1 MVSVRKGCGPFKGT
15 GAWLTGA
22 LAVEKQEVNS
32 VVTELKPERCEFLV
46 SLSTKWT
53 PVWRENTSVRFYSQ
67 RCTGSLCLCLNGTW
81 LLAISARFTGP
92 LNIYKQ
98 SPFMKL
104 LKYAFIYTVSFSFCL
119 CRPPRL
125 TTWSNLCSSPLC
137 YWQVKKQNPN
147 SQMFERLLNASH
159 HRVRGKNKTKQ
170 KPIATGLKPVA
181 FRARFHQQSLVKQN
195 LVGLD
200 APKPARRHSRAMT
213 PLRTPRS
220 GELLDVLTHSAEE
233 IYLVSLWHL
242 DVRLIWRGGAA
253 CCCFSPVTI
262 GLLFGYF
269 LNLQVYE
276 YDLAFY

>member
-1 MVSVRKGCGPFKGT
+1 MGHGY
-15 GAWLTGA
+15 
-22 LAVEKQEVNS
+22 
-32 VVTELKPERCEFLV
+32 
-46 SLSTKWT
+46 SL
-53 PVWRENTSVRFYSQ
+53 F
-67 RCTGSLCLCLNGTW
+67 
-81 LLAISARFTGP
+81 P
-92 LNIYKQ
+92 LDLRDLWILYKQ

-137 YWQVKKQNPN
+137 YWQVKKKTKPKL
-147 SQMFERLLNASH
+147 SDVRTAFERLSPPCQ
-159 HRVRGKNKTKQ
+159 GKKNKTKQ
-170 KPIATGLKPVA
+170 KSIATGLKPVA

-200 APKPARRHSRAMT
+200 APKPARRHSRPMT

-220 GELLDVLTHSAEE
+220 GELLDVLTRSAEE

-253 CCCFSPVTI
+253 CCCFPQS
-262 GLLFGYF
+262 
-269 LNLQVYE
+269 Q
-276 YDLAFY
+276 